1 MGDNVTASAWIK
13 GIIFSVIASIIGG
26 ASKLAIRKSWLMETN
41 ATRCLLVENNR
52 EEEELGQEPIT
63 YRHLSPS
70 SSEEVDFS
78 AEEIDRRSSK
88 RTKMVA
94 YSLRLSGMIGM
105 TFLNPLF
112 CVLAMN
118 YASPSILTPFSGLT
132 LVWII
137 LFSKAL
143 IGEIPRRPQVV
154 AAGLVIMGEVFV
166 AAFGD
171 HKNDEGVT
179 LEQLVSH
186 AVCRMSI
193 RGTVVVHFC

>member
-1 MGDNVTASAWIK
+1 MGDDVTASAWIK
-13 GIIFSVIASIIGG
+13 GIIFSGIASIIGG
-26 ASKLAIRKSWLMETN
+26 ASKLAIRKSWLME
-41 ATRCLLVENNR
+41 ADAAQSSLVGNNR
-52 EEEELGQEPIT
+52 EEDELEQEPMT
-63 YRHLSPS
+63 YRHISPS
-70 SSEEVDFS
+70 SSEEDDFI
-78 AEEIDRRSSK
+78 AQAIDRRNRK
-88 RTKMVA
+88 GTKMVA
-94 YSLRLSGMIGM
+94 YSLRMSGMIGM

-118 YASPSILTPFSGLT
+118 YASPSILAPFSGLT

-154 AAGLVIMGEVFV
+154 AAGLVIMGEVLV

-171 HKNDEGVT
+171 HTNDEDVT

-186 AVCRMSI
+186 AMYY
-193 RGTVVVHFC
+193 